1 MKVKLMVKGGQKRLV
16 PKSGKHKKLTK
27 WLGLLLCLMA
37 GSVWSQTTADLDA
50 EQKKLD
56 DEWREQFW
64 VYLETSEYP
73 HFRTRAAIRLIRTG
87 DPKAIE
93 EGELLINEV
102 LDELSPDPASLWV
115 LASACPGRGSAEWCE
130 PGGVYALLEKADPH
144 NAAVYVL
151 RFNHNSAEDD
161 SLLDTEANRQL
172 LYKAAEADHFDFYWG
187 RGTEKLYEE
196 ALKFIDIHP
205 MQFTPE
211 SEEMLLKFNMT
222 PKLAAFYA
230 AANVFV
236 SAPNMS
242 WSQLVEL
249 CRLQSRSRRAEGIIA
264 CKKLSDTLRNHGYSM
279 MTRGIGYALEKY
291 MLTELDPNDPG
302 IRQWQIRGYIF
313 SVMQMCF
320 LPYWQ
325 VNMEI
330 QSDAIEPS
338 IKRWVKNISEFGEWE
353 GTRLSAFEDYRA
365 SPEHFIVN
373 PVDCD
378 KLKDLDDEAME
389 RFINNQGPGE
399 AWRAMQDEARSNQ
412 TQATTTTK

>member
-1 MKVKLMVKGGQKRLV
+1 MVKGGQKRVV
-16 PKSGKHKKLTK
+16 PASGNQKKLTK

-56 DEWREQFW
+56 DEWQEQFW
-64 VYLETSEYP
+64 VYLETSKYP

-115 LASACPGRGSAEWCE
+115 LASGCPVRGSTEWCE
-130 PGGVYALLEKADPH
+130 PGGVYELLEKADPH

-151 RFNHNSAEDD
+151 RFNHNSSEDD

-172 LYKAAEADHFDFYWG
+172 LYKAAKADHFDFYWG
-187 RGTEKLYEE
+187 RGTDKLYEE

-222 PKLAAFYA
+222 PKMAAFYTA
-230 AANVFV
+230 ASVFV
-236 SAPNMS
+236 TASNMS
-242 WSQLVEL
+242 WAQLVEL
-249 CRLQSRSRRAEGIIA
+249 CRLQSRNRRTEGIIA
-264 CKKLSDTLRNHGYSM
+264 CKKLGDTLRNRGYSM
-279 MTRGIGYALEKY
+279 MTRGIGYALEKA
-291 MLTELDPNDPG
+291 MLTELDPHDPG

-338 IKRWVKNISEFGEWE
+338 IKRWVKNISELGEWE
-353 GTRLSAFEDYRA
+353 GTRQTAFQDYSI
-365 SPEHFIVN
+365 SPEHFVVN
-373 PVDCD
+373 PAACD
-378 KLKDLDDEAME
+378 SLKDLNDEAME

-412 TQATTTTK
+412 TQVTITTE